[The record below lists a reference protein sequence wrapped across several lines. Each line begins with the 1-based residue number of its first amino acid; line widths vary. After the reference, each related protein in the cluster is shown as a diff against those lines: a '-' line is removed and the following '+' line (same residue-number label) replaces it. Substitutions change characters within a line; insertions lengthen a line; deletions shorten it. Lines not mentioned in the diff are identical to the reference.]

1 MNTITG
7 KITDPQMKLKIGQ
20 KFLIQE
26 LLLKPWPKPGLKRAE
41 TLSAFQG
48 AVLILAGFAGGV
60 SYTYGSAV
68 LIAPGVAIAAGH
80 VIQQHKDDGFF
91 EDEMSPMYAFGI
103 MDQNMTAW
111 AVTTISHSEGSD
123 IAVLTLAYAC
133 ELGPETR
140 IAHYAVSAR
149 RPEVGDI
156 VTAVGFRPREAQRTI
171 EDGDDLPDL
180 SGNFLLSSGPVID
193 VWGSGRDKVLA
204 PRPCFAAEIVT
215 LGAMSGG
222 PVLNADGHVI
232 GIVTSSDNEGSA
244 PYTMVTM
251 LWDGLT
257 VEIEPIWPPEY
268 WPGRDMLM
276 NLINP
281 EEGWRLRWCHH
292 KEEWRYQIDEDTAE
306 DCFGVCSLS
315 QPCRYCINAD
325 LNHEPLS

>member
-7 KITDPQMKLKIGQ
+7 KITDPQMELKIGQ
-20 KFLIQE
+20 KFLIEE
-26 LLLKPWPKPGLKRAE
+26 LLLKPCPETGLKRTE
-41 TLSAFQG
+41 TLSAFHG
-48 AVLILAGFAGGV
+48 AVLILAGFAGGT

-68 LIAPGVAIAAGH
+68 LIAPGIAIAAGH
-80 VIQQHKDDGFF
+80 VIQQHKNDGFF

-111 AVTTISHSEGSD
+111 AVTTISHSEKSD
-123 IAVLTLAYAC
+123 IVVLTLAYAS
-133 ELGPETR
+133 ELEPQIR
-140 IAHYAVSAR
+140 IAHYAVSTR

-156 VTAVGFRPREAQRTI
+156 VTAVGFRPCEAQRTI
-171 EDGDDLPDL
+171 EDGDHLPDL

-222 PVLNADGHVI
+222 PVLNSDGHVI

-257 VEIEPIWPPEY
+257 AEIEPIWPPGY
-268 WPGRDMLM
+268 WRGRDRLM
-276 NLINP
+276 NLINL
-281 EEGWRLRWCHH
+281 EDGWRLSLCHYKNEWC
-292 KEEWRYQIDEDTAE
+292 YQIDGDVPN
-306 DCFGVCSLS
+306 DFFGVCSLS
-315 QPCRYCINAD
+315 QPCRYCITHTD
-325 LNHEPLS
+325 